1 MNIVFDPNSSI
12 GLTGKP
18 IQGNQEDFSLT
29 VIPRDEVIVAGGVE
43 QQTVQDA
50 VIETES
56 GATIDHEADIEVHA
70 GFDVNTENIEWWSSD
85 ESVLTVADG
94 KVTRV
99 SDGTAVVYAKI
110 NGLTR
115 QVPVTVFREAPAT
128 TVRLVGYAEGSF
140 AKHCSEQIQDRLAI
154 ADSSTGKKLL
164 TTYNLTTD
172 TYVRNAASWL
182 AGVDVTSIPVATKP
196 APRAN
201 FWRYQG
207 GLAIAKDC
215 IAYCNHWGGPTG
227 YPADGRLKGGQVK
240 YLGSDGTVVVRDIV
254 DDSRIGTT
262 DLVVAKLDAD
272 LPETVGIAKVL
283 PSNWVDYL
291 PVNDWMVPAFGIVQ
305 ISPSANKL
313 ASPRMLRRRSG
324 LSMFSPDVPG
334 DLADWYENAVL
345 YDSGHPAFL
354 LVNDELVW
362 LTVWTTGGAGGGS
375 SVVQNIDAINAAMTA
390 MGSGYQLTTA
400 DLSGFEN
407 YGD

>member
-1 MNIVFDPNSSI
+1 
-12 GLTGKP
+12 
-18 IQGNQEDFSLT
+18 
-29 VIPRDEVIVAGGVE
+29 
-43 QQTVQDA
+43 VQ
-50 VIETES
+50 
-56 GATIDHEADIEVHA
+56 A
-70 GFDVNTENIEWWSSD
+70 GFELDAQNIEWWSSD
-85 ESVLTVADG
+85 ESILTVADG

-115 QVPVTVFREAPAT
+115 QVPVTVSRASPAT
-128 TVRLVGYAEGSF
+128 TVRLVGYADGSF
-140 AKHCSEQIQDRLAI
+140 AKHCSEQIMDRLAI
-154 ADSSTGKKLL
+154 ADSATGKKLF

-196 APRAN
+196 ASRAN

-215 IAYCNHWGGPTG
+215 VAYCNHWGGPTG
-227 YPADGRLKGGQVK
+227 QPADGRLKGGQVK
-240 YLGSDGTVVVRDIV
+240 YLASDNNVVVRDIV
-254 DDSRIGTT
+254 DDIRIEAT
-262 DLVVAKLDAD
+262 DLVIAKLNSP

-283 PSNWVDYL
+283 PSNWADYM
-291 PVNDWMVPAFGIVQ
+291 PVNYYFVPAFGIVQ
-305 ISPSANKL
+305 ISPSVNKL
-313 ASPRMLRRRSG
+313 ASPRMLRRWSG
-324 LSMFSPDVPG
+324 LSMFSPDVPEG
-334 DLADWYENAVL
+334 LAIWYENAVL

-375 SVVQNIDAINAAMTA
+375 SAVANIAAINAAMTA
-390 MGSGYQLTTA
+390 MGSGYQLTTV
-400 DLSGFEN
+400 DLSEFEN